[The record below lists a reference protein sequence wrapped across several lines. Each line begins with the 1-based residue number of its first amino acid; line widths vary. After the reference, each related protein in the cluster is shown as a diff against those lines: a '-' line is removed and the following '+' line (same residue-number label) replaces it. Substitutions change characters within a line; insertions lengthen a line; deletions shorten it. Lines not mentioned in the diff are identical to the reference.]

1 MRYQIYEAKSVKYDA
16 QQRVGM
22 KIIPLETSEL
32 KRIIQVNKTYK
43 ELYPIFNEAFNSTL
57 LPHVWCE
64 SCIKNCI

>member
-1 MRYQIYEAKSVKYDA
+1 
-16 QQRVGM
+16 M
-22 KIIPLETSEL
+22 KQNPLNTMPNNEWETSEL

-57 LPHVWCE
+57 LPPVWCE